1 MSSTAA
7 LGRTSGGLRG
17 FWDRRIEDLAVIE
30 TILRN
35 RYHFF
40 QEIRDGVGLGA
51 KMRAML
57 ISSLVFLALYGAVL
71 GSTHSLWQT
80 LSSAVKLPLLFLATL
95 IVCSPTL
102 YFFNVLFGSNQSL
115 TQNVALMLTAITVT
129 AVLLLSFAPIVVFFL
144 LTTSGYQFYKLLNV
158 AFFSISAAVGVGFL
172 SRGMSIVSA
181 AGIEGVSARR
191 WVMWLWVILYAFVG
205 SQMAWTL
212 RPFIGAPSMEFELF
226 RQLGGNF
233 YTNILASIGEILGFF
248 VVR

>member
-1 MSSTAA
+1 MRDAAVSKRGADRDSTH
-7 LGRTSGGLRG
+7 RG
-17 FWDRRIEDLAVIE
+17 IQDLAVIE

-40 QEIRDGVGLGA
+40 QEIRDGIGLSD

-57 ISSLVFLALYGAVL
+57 ISSILFLALYGAVL

-80 LSSAVKLPLLFLATL
+80 LSSAAKLPLLFLATL

-115 TQNVALMLTAITVT
+115 TQNFALMLTAITVT

-144 LTTSGYQFYKLLNV
+144 LTTAGYQFFKLLNV
-158 AFFSISAAVGVGFL
+158 AIFAVCGIVGVMFL
-172 SRGMSIVSA
+172 AQGMKIVSA
-181 AGIEGVSARR
+181 AGKEGASARR
-191 WVMWLWVILYAFVG
+191 WVLWLWVMVYAFVG

-212 RPFIGAPSMEFELF
+212 RPFIGAPSMQFELF

-233 YTNILASIGEILGFF
+233 YTNVFASIGEILGFF

>member
-1 MSSTAA
+1 MK
-7 LGRTSGGLRG
+7 
-17 FWDRRIEDLAVIE
+17 DLAVIE

-40 QEIRDGVGLGA
+40 HEIGEGIGLSQ

-57 ISSLVFLALYGAVL
+57 ISSIAFLALYGAVM
-71 GSTHSLWQT
+71 GSTHSLWQA

-115 TQNVALMLTAITVT
+115 TQNTTLILTAITVT
-129 AVLLLSFAPIVVFFL
+129 AVLLLSFAPITLFFL
-144 LTTSGYQFYKLLNV
+144 LTTSHYQFFKLLNV
-158 AFFSISAAVGVGFL
+158 GVFASAGSMGVTFL
-172 SRGMSIVSA
+172 GQGMRVLSA
-181 AGIEGVSARR
+181 TGKNKDEGARARR
-191 WVMWLWVILYAFVG
+191 WVLRLWVLIYAFVG

-212 RPFIGAPSMEFELF
+212 RPFIGAPAMKFELF

-233 YTNILASIGEILGFF
+233 YANVFASIGEILGF
-248 VVR
+248 VMVK